1 MGEDGLMYVSALG
14 TIADIYYTQGQTD
27 KALAYM
33 EPFLS
38 GETTALRNLFR
49 LSKADERLAF
59 WKDIRS
65 SLDSIPLRAANIA
78 ATGTPEQKQRFARL
92 GYDALLFSKGIM
104 LNSSIELESLIRAS
118 GDKSLLDQYNKAALM
133 AEQILSMQSELPNA
147 TNQTEAQKNIIRQ
160 KRSMN
165 SCN

>member
-1 MGEDGLMYVSALG
+1 MGNETAARQTEQDAERQRMAVLNRLLKENLEQLDAYRLQWGEDGLMYVSALG

-38 GETTALRNLFR
+38 SETTALRNLFR

-92 GYDALLFSKGIM
+92 GYDALLFSKVLCSIRL
-104 LNSSIELESLIRAS
+104 LNWSL
-118 GDKSLLDQYNKAALM
+118 
-133 AEQILSMQSELPNA
+133 
-147 TNQTEAQKNIIRQ
+147 
-160 KRSMN
+160 
-165 SCN
+165 